1 MNQMHIQ
8 RLDPNLLFT
17 LQVLL
22 EERHVSR
29 AAARLR
35 LTQPA
40 VSHALQRLRTH
51 FDDPLLV
58 RRGQEMV
65 PTPRAMELAGPLRQV
80 LSAIEQLTGPARF
93 DPSQARGTIR
103 IATTDY
109 GLAVVL
115 PPVLARLEAAAPNL
129 TIQSTGLSED
139 TFDHLKTGFLDLA
152 LSGQESVGAMET
164 EKLFMERF
172 VLVTRAD
179 HPLAR
184 RRKMTLE
191 DFLAWPHAVIEIV
204 NSRLYGIDRILEKMG
219 RPRQIALRV
228 PHMLAAPFFAQATDL
243 IVPVPERVARLYA
256 DSLNLVIHEP
266 PDEVDLGYFDYVQ
279 VWHERRNDDPVH
291 RWLRSQVLDAAQA
304 ANGAAQPAPRGHS
317 TR

>member
-1 MNQMHIQ
+1 MNQIHIQ

-40 VSHALQRLRTH
+40 VSHALQRLRAH

-80 LSAIEQLTGPARF
+80 LSAIDQLTGPASF
-93 DPSQARGTIR
+93 DPAQARGTLR

-115 PPVLARLEAAAPNL
+115 PPVLARLATAAPNL

-152 LSGQESVGAMET
+152 LSGQETLGTMQT
-164 EKLFMERF
+164 DTLFVERF

-179 HPLAR
+179 HPVAGPA
-184 RRKMTLE
+184 KMKLE
-191 DFLAWPHAVIEIV
+191 DFLAWPHALIDIV
-204 NSRLYGIDRILEKMG
+204 HSRLYGIDRKLEKKG
-219 RPRQIALRV
+219 VARRVALRV
-228 PHMLAAPFFAQATDL
+228 PHMLAAPFFAQSTDL
-243 IVPVPERVARLYA
+243 IVPVPERVARMFA
-256 DSLNLVIHEP
+256 ESLNLAIHEP
-266 PDEVDLGYFDYVQ
+266 PDEVDFGYFDYVQ
-279 VWHERRNDDPVH
+279 VWHERRDDDPVH
-291 RWLRSQVLDAAQA
+291 RWLRTLVHEAARDIRDAAPQ
-304 ANGAAQPAPRGHS
+304 S
-317 TR
+317 

>member
-1 MNQMHIQ
+1 MKLIILISNMNQMHIQ

-17 LQVLL
+17 LHVLL

-40 VSHALQRLRTH
+40 VSHALQRLRAH
-51 FDDPLLV
+51 FGDPLLV

-65 PTPRAMELAGPLRQV
+65 PTPRAMELVGPLRQV
-80 LSAIEQLTGPARF
+80 LSAIEQLTGPATF
-93 DPSQARGTIR
+93 DPSQAHGTIR
-103 IATTDY
+103 IATTDF

-115 PPVLARLEAAAPNL
+115 PHVLAKLRAAAPNL
-129 TIQSTGLSED
+129 AIQSTGLSED

-152 LSGQESVGAMET
+152 LSGQESVGSMET

-179 HPLAR
+179 HPVTR
-184 RRKMTLE
+184 RPKMTMD
-191 DFLAWPHAVIEIV
+191 DFLAWPHAVIDIV
-204 NSRLYGIDRILEKMG
+204 NSRLYGIDRKLEKMG
-219 RPRQIALRV
+219 KPRQVALRV

-243 IVPVPERVARLYA
+243 IVPVPERVARMYA
-256 DSLNLVIHEP
+256 ESLDLVIHEP
-266 PDEVDLGYFDYVQ
+266 PDEVELGYFDYVQ
-279 VWHERRNDDPVH
+279 VWHARRDDDPIH
-291 RWLRSQVLDAAQA
+291 RWLRSQVREAAQNIGEA
-304 ANGAAQPAPRGHS
+304 V
-317 TR
+317 